1 MKENKKTVFSVR
13 INKELVKS
21 LKKLAVDEDKRY
33 GELLEEAIKLLLEK
47 YKEKEEKRNE
57 ISR

>member
-47 YKEKEEKRNE
+47 YKEKEEKHK
-57 ISR
+57 I